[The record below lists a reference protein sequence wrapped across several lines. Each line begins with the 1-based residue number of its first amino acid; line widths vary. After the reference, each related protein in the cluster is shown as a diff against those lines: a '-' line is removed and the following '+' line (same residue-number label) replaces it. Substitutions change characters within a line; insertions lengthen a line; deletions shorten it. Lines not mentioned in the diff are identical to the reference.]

1 MPHTR
6 PQGEASSAP
15 RPPHLVYL
23 VTQPI
28 RLLGAEPGDE
38 LVISPTQQVY
48 PLILVRRFP
57 LELAAAIPGAAVTL
71 LSGGAPSGARARP
84 GRGPRAGQRAS
95 SARRSCRR
103 LPSWSRSERAL
114 TDPRAPSGPG
124 PSP

>member
-28 RLLGAEPGDE
+28 PLLGAESGDE

-84 GRGPRAGQRAS
+84 GRGPRA
-95 SARRSCRR
+95 ARRAGPLPR
-103 LPSWSRSERAL
+103 LGRGLQPDRK
-114 TDPRAPSGPG
+114 
-124 PSP
+124 

>member
-28 RLLGAEPGDE
+28 PLLGAESGDE

-48 PLILVRRFP
+48 PLILVQEREGPDRSQGP
-57 LELAAAIPGAAVTL
+57 LRPRALPVI
-71 LSGGAPSGARARP
+71 APSVGDAGDP
-84 GRGPRAGQRAS
+84 GRLGERRDGPCPLGRDRI
-95 SARRSCRR
+95 
-103 LPSWSRSERAL
+103 
-114 TDPRAPSGPG
+114 APAPVLEGMAAE
-124 PSP
+124 SPAHDLCKLRVI